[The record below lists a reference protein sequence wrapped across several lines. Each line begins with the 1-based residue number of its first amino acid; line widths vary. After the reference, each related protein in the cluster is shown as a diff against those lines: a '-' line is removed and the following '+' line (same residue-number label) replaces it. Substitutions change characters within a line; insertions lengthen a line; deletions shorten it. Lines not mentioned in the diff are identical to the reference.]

1 MGEQSVKELYQKQ
14 IQEAENK
21 KVLVEKEIDD
31 VKRKCRILRDK
42 YQKNPYR
49 TVDRK
54 RYWKQPSGKRFRR
67 ESVLSQLRK
76 LCGR

>member
-31 VKRKCRILRDK
+31 VKRK
-42 YQKNPYR
+42 
-49 TVDRK
+49 
-54 RYWKQPSGKRFRR
+54 
-67 ESVLSQLRK
+67 
-76 LCGR
+76 